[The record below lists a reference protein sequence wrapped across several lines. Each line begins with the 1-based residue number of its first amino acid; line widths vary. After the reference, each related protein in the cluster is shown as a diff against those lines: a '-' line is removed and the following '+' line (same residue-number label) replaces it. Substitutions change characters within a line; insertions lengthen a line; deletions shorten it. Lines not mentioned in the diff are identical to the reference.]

1 MNRVFVFLGI
11 LIGIYFTYFSIH
23 ALHLSAVI
31 SSCLAGIFSLLPFFK
46 KLGLKSEFSVAIY
59 CGSFAGMGC
68 VLNAYE
74 LLLTAILVWLLMLLF
89 ANFFKGF
96 GGKLGLIAYVGSV
109 ITELIILIFGGQNIH
124 NLSLIKLLFHF
135 DPLADFY
142 SIISVIIASTLGFYT
157 SVFFHHYLKKG
168 AIFSSAFP
176 SLIIG
181 LLEYFPIAHIELF
194 TTTFFSASFAGMLA
208 QDLILRRL
216 FIMLIMVHFL
226 TSILVKNNLG
236 EYGGALG
243 VIAFFSVFIVLQIYF
258 IALYLKQLFSRT

>member
-1 MNRVFVFLGI
+1 M
-11 LIGIYFTYFSIH
+11 
-23 ALHLSAVI
+23 
-31 SSCLAGIFSLLPFFK
+31 
-46 KLGLKSEFSVAIY
+46 
-59 CGSFAGMGC
+59 
-68 VLNAYE
+68 
-74 LLLTAILVWLLMLLF
+74 
-89 ANFFKGF
+89 
-96 GGKLGLIAYVGSV
+96 GSV

-135 DPLADFY
+135 NPLTDFY
-142 SIISVIIASTLGFYT
+142 STISVIVASTLGFYIG
-157 SVFFHHYLKKG
+157 VFFHHYLKKG

-176 SLIIG
+176 SLTIG

-194 TTTFFSASFAGMLA
+194 TTTFFSASFVGMLA

-258 IALYLKQLFSRT
+258 IALYLKQLFYRSKI

>member
-96 GGKLGLIAYVGSV
+96 GGKLGLMIMWV
-109 ITELIILIFGGQNIH
+109 LLLQ
-124 NLSLIKLLFHF
+124 NLSF
-135 DPLADFY
+135 
-142 SIISVIIASTLGFYT
+142 
-157 SVFFHHYLKKG
+157 
-168 AIFSSAFP
+168 
-176 SLIIG
+176 
-181 LLEYFPIAHIELF
+181 
-194 TTTFFSASFAGMLA
+194 
-208 QDLILRRL
+208 
-216 FIMLIMVHFL
+216 
-226 TSILVKNNLG
+226 
-236 EYGGALG
+236 
-243 VIAFFSVFIVLQIYF
+243 
-258 IALYLKQLFSRT
+258 